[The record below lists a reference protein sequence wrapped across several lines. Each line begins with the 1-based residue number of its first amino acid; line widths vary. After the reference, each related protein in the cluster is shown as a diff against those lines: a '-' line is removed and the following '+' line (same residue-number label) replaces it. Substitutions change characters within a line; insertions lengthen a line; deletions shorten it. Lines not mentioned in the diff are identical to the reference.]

1 MVEMKQTIADFLI
14 KNSYLDKIEM
24 NFLPSNSNI
33 EIFVDNLEGDK
44 CYYFEMCYEE
54 IKQLRDWLDIVI
66 KRREFNDGA
75 RETSQNSS

>member
-14 KNSYLDKIEM
+14 KKLPFEQIEM
-24 NFLPSNSNI
+24 KFIPPNSTVS
-33 EIFVDNLEGDK
+33 IFVEKLKSGE
-44 CYYFEMCYEE
+44 CIHFEMCYEE
-54 IKQLRDWLDIVI
+54 IKQLRDWLDTVI